1 MLGREV
7 NHLLTLFNAIQVL
20 KARTRDEEGQTVVEY
35 ALLLVLIS
43 VVAIAIMEAVGVS
56 VTGVFQDA
64 DDALNSAG
72 A

>member
-1 MLGREV
+1 MIALYTMLQG
-7 NHLLTLFNAIQVL
+7 L
-20 KARTRDEEGQTVVEY
+20 KARARDEEGQTVVEY

-43 VVAIAIMEAVGVS
+43 VVAIAIMEAVGIS

>member
-1 MLGREV
+1 MIALYTMLQG
-7 NHLLTLFNAIQVL
+7 L

-64 DDALNSAG
+64 DDALTSAG

>member
-7 NHLLTLFNAIQVL
+7 NHLLTLFNAIQAL

>member
-1 MLGREV
+1 
-7 NHLLTLFNAIQVL
+7 LLTLYNRMQAI

-43 VVAIAIMEAVGVS
+43 VVAIAIMETVGVS

-64 DDALNSAG
+64 DNALNSAG